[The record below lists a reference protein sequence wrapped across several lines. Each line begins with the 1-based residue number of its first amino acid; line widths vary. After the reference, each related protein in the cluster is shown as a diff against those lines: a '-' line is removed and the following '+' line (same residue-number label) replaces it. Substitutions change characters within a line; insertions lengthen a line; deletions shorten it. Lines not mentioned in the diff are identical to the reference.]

1 MANAL
6 AHFILETHSS
16 SDIMESIATAGTS
29 DMVQVEHDLEFDTFM
44 VSHSRSCDHV
54 QPALCHLWAGAHL
67 ALEVKLRRT
76 CVREERA
83 RAPVCCTSR
92 EFSYDVSSTYR
103 WYVTHSHHS
112 QLNWLC
118 LHWSHTGATQRK
130 EVEYNL
136 YYIHQVLMKK

>member
-54 QPALCHLWAGAHL
+54 IMFNLH
-67 ALEVKLRRT
+67 
-76 CVREERA
+76 
-83 RAPVCCTSR
+83 
-92 EFSYDVSSTYR
+92 
-103 WYVTHSHHS
+103 YVTCGLGLTWRWRSS
-112 QLNWLC
+112 C
-118 LHWSHTGATQRK
+118 AGRA
-130 EVEYNL
+130 
-136 YYIHQVLMKK
+136 